1 MKIPKE
7 AQVMK
12 KPKFEIG
19 QTVYN
24 KVSRRGSFE
33 PSMCQPF
40 TQLTISEVKNSGKS
54 YTYVCGYNGYTF
66 DESELMS
73 VDEYKKSL

>member
-1 MKIPKE
+1 MD
-7 AQVMK
+7 
-12 KPKFEIG
+12 KPKFDIG

-33 PSMCQPF
+33 PSTCQPF
-40 TQLTISEVKNSGKS
+40 ERLVISEVKTSGNA
-54 YTYVCGYNGYTF
+54 YTYVCGYDGYVF

-73 VDEYKKSL
+73 VNEYKKSL